1 MVLFFCFSFDQFY
14 PIYSPICSLSSPE
27 VLLDKPIFPFASP
40 SHACRVKNLPKLTK
54 PHYLVYLLTRVAR
67 ISSQIRLDRLARLTS
82 SGCSYDSLKPCT
94 SVCVSREHTG
104 ERSPSCLTFW

>member
-54 PHYLVYLLTRVAR
+54 PHYLVYLLLFVN
-67 ISSQIRLDRLARLTS
+67 S
-82 SGCSYDSLKPCT
+82 SGTDIFANKT
-94 SVCVSREHTG
+94 RQARQVD
-104 ERSPSCLTFW
+104 